1 MVSAFKSTELQ
12 NEVKTR
18 QHKFRHKSMERRE
31 LEIPYVAIYSVL
43 NIKEIKLVTCTQIGK
58 KVTFTFSKTGTLTSE
73 QIQF

>member
-1 MVSAFKSTELQ
+1 
-12 NEVKTR
+12 
-18 QHKFRHKSMERRE
+18 MERRE